1 MLFLSQR
8 RDNQTLVLWLPFRSS
23 SFRWPQVQLNLYSVS
38 NMFGNWI
45 QGISKDLKPLV
56 LLGAAATYW
65 SIWLCR
71 NDIVFEKKKYP
82 SPLRVIFLVI
92 HQLHTWAILLKP
104 DTQDLVVAASGY
116 LAQVAKV
123 IFFQTH
129 GWHSILW
136 IISHQKVC
144 SFLFLMVASFL
155 LGRARKNYFHG
166 FVSIVMCLKI

>member
-71 NDIVFEKKKYP
+71 NDIVFENKNS
-82 SPLRVIFLVI
+82 SPFRLSSWLFIDIICGLSSKSRTHKIWLWLFCSTWYMWPWLSSPRHMDNVLVFGLIVTRVC
-92 HQLHTWAILLKP
+92 
-104 DTQDLVVAASGY
+104 VVY
-116 LAQVAKV
+116 
-123 IFFQTH
+123 
-129 GWHSILW
+129 
-136 IISHQKVC
+136 
-144 SFLFLMVASFL
+144 SFDDCVLSV
-155 LGRARKNYFHG
+155 RQRPE
-166 FVSIVMCLKI
+166 